1 MFILGILEQFGIEDY
16 TWGLDIVQIL
26 FKLWQFFF
34 SDFLGLKFANTL
46 SPKIPQRAKYP
57 NTQSSILLGLK
68 NIRVNYY
75 KTVA

>member
-46 SPKIPQRAKYP
+46 SPKIPQRANILTP
-57 NTQSSILLGLK
+57 QSSILLDLQE
-68 NIRVNYY
+68 Y
-75 KTVA
+75 KGKLL